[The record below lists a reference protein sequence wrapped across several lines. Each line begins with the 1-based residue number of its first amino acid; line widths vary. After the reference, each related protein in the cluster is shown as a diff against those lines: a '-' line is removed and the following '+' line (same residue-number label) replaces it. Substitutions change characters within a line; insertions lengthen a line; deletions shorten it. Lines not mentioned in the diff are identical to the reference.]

1 MRWSYFKD
9 FLEGS
14 GVLVARPKNRGGNTI
29 FDKDI
34 PVIGTCAARVQYLV
48 RDSRHIA
55 VHEGETSQMDSRL
68 LYIPMAESLQDGHI
82 VTCPPC
88 ARCAAELYSLGKP
101 A

>member
-48 RDSRHIA
+48 RDSRRVA

-68 LYIPMAESLQDGHI
+68 LYIPMIESLQDGHI

>member
-48 RDSRHIA
+48 RDSRRVA

-68 LYIPMAESLQDGHI
+68 LYIPMTESLQDGHI